1 MTDLPQITDKL
12 YVIRFCTSPH
22 GQGFKLTNFVIRF
35 CTSPHGQ
42 GFKLTTSVM
51 MISTDYIEMQMLPTY
66 NHSHRGP
73 YLTVVSLVCRYGNKM
88 KYSEIS
94 ILSGDKMDYHKVYP
108 FLEEIK
114 WTIPNYN
121 LWEGDKMD
129 LPKVYLLREIKWTI
143 PTYSFEDEIK

>member
-12 YVIRFCTSPH
+12 Y
-22 GQGFKLTNFVIRF
+22 VIRF

-51 MISTDYIEMQMLPTY
+51 MISTDYIEMQMLLTY